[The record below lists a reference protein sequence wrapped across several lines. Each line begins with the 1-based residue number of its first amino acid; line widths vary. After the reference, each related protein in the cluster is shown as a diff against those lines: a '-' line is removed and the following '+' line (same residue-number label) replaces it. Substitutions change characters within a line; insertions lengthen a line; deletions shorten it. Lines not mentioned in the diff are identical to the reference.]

1 MSIPEVVG
9 IVLGVVSI
17 LMLLFVLYMLQRV
30 YVVVRR
36 DQLPG
41 ASKDK
46 AASLR

>member
-1 MSIPEVVG
+1 MSTPEVIG

-17 LMLLFVLYMLQRV
+17 IMLLFVLYMLQRV

-41 ASKDK
+41 AGKGK
-46 AASLR
+46 AASRR